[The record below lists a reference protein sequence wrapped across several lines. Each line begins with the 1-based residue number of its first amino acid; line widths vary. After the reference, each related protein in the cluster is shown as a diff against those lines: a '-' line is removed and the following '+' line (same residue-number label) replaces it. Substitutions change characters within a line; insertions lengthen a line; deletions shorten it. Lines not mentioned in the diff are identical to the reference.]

1 MDFKKLSICSESGF
15 ILSLLSSGKVKN
27 SNKVKSGKMKGRH
40 RIDISIPLGMQPM
53 H

>member
-1 MDFKKLSICSESGF
+1 MDFKKISICSESGF
-15 ILSLLSSGKVKN
+15 IPSLLNSGKVMN
-27 SNKVKSGKMKGRH
+27 SNEVKSGKMKGRQ